1 MYYPREIRD
10 AAKALI
16 QVGEM
21 EWALAL
27 GEATAEVSGD
37 LLALA
42 DVSLAFARMGEADRA
57 GEVAERS
64 LAILLGADA
73 ERISDFNDVVDIL
86 VQAGQGE
93 RTRRALEQSLLNL
106 FKRKPTERRQRR
118 PETLELALAFAQVG
132 EIDRAAQLAAPT
144 LQQVQSFLE
153 RGRGT
158 DVEQPPQLG
167 AAQLTNA
174 AVILAWQGKIDQAVA
189 TAMVADRVWS
199 LRTVIES
206 LVRRGKF
213 DQALAAAQLVDD
225 EKARA
230 EALDHLARILFEAG
244 QFDRALRAAEAITI
258 QRDKDWAM
266 RRLAKAF
273 AKAGHLEQAIQ
284 IAESIVDQQWKSS
297 ILMTITEG
305 FTYAGKPDRA
315 VRVLRTTFPMARVER
330 SFFLNII
337 NQAARLFSETR
348 DESAVE
354 RLYET
359 LTSVDHEFGYL

>member
-1 MYYPREIRD
+1 
-10 AAKALI
+10 
-16 QVGEM
+16 
-21 EWALAL
+21 
-27 GEATAEVSGD
+27 
-37 LLALA
+37 
-42 DVSLAFARMGEADRA
+42 MGEADRA

-106 FKRKPTERRQRR
+106 FKRKPTERRQRK

-153 RGRGT
+153 RGT
-158 DVEQPPQLG
+158 DQVEQPPQLRD
-167 AAQLTNA
+167 AQLTNA

-225 EKARA
+225 ERAKAS
-230 EALDHLARILFEAG
+230 ALDHLARILAEAG

-258 QRDKDWAM
+258 QREKDWAVM
-266 RRLAKAF
+266 RVAKAF
-273 AKAGHLEQAIQ
+273 AKAGHLEQAVQ
-284 IAESIVDQQWKSS
+284 AAESIVDQQWKSS
-297 ILMTITEG
+297 ILIAITEG
-305 FTYAGKPDRA
+305 FTDAGKPDRA

-330 SFFLNII
+330 SFFLNMI
-337 NQAARLFSETR
+337 NQAVRVFSETR
-348 DESAVE
+348 DESAVA